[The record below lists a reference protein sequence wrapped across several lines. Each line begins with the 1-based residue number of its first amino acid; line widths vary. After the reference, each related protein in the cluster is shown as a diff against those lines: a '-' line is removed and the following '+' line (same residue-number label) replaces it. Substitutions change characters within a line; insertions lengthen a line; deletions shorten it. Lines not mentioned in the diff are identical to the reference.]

1 MHSTILEEV
10 GSDILTSKLHEGL
23 RRSAQS
29 ASPTHGLEQ
38 DLGHM
43 RVNTRSSLPRTNS
56 GTVSIASVA
65 SADAQEAA
73 VRYQIHFPAPDGAAR
88 QDLLRYH
95 LTTRNFF
102 ALLLSRPLVGLTFYQ
117 ALIDLHQRLRLY
129 LSGNP
134 NCALII
140 IKCLMENN
148 LHNVCNDPA
157 AAAGLLAWSE
167 DEEICWQEGWR
178 EGFVHCSGM
187 YTQLREIPEF
197 RDVSHTSRAL
207 LERAHLERQ
216 IRVEEAEDRLSTFE
230 FSDIWPENTQHLRN
244 VRSSFDHM
252 RKFVREYYQ
261 NAYKSCPPKG
271 TKESEDVWLTRTIV
285 ARLQTDFDRLYD
297 YFVDRDIIWTTLKYP
312 NERSLGLVCSKSTP
326 GAGASDDNFLAG
338 CFKRFDQKHKF
349 TSIPHP
355 YPLFPASLSSDH
367 SAKQHKSSL
376 FSSKSK
382 TLEKRIALAYS
393 EATNLPKLQK
403 ASDFEANGLVDAFI
417 KFEQSN
423 HHTEAEPRAARK
435 GRWMMLYVILQVL
448 SKISVDTPDL
458 YFAGD
463 VSYFLN
469 PRLKGTPPWSY
480 GSAQGHVYEEA
491 HSKLAHCWRDYKI

>member
-1 MHSTILEEV
+1 MLEEV

-23 RRSAQS
+23 RRNPQS
-29 ASPTHGLEQ
+29 TSPTHGLEQ

-43 RVNTRSSLPRTNS
+43 RVNVRPGLPRTSS

-65 SADAQEAA
+65 SADAHEAP
-73 VRYQIHFPAPDGAAR
+73 VRYQIHFPAPDGAGR

-129 LSGNP
+129 LPGDP

-140 IKCLMENN
+140 IRCLMENS

-167 DEEICWQEGWR
+167 DDEICWQEGWR

-187 YTQLREIPEF
+187 YTQLRAMPEF
-197 RDVSHTSRAL
+197 RDVSHTSRTL
-207 LERAHLERQ
+207 LERANLERQ
-216 IRVEEAEDRLSTFE
+216 VRIQEAEDHLSTFE
-230 FSDIWPENTQHLRN
+230 FSDIWPENTQHLRS
-244 VRSSFDHM
+244 VRTTFEYM
-252 RKFVREYYQ
+252 RRFLREYYQ
-261 NAYKSCPPKG
+261 KAYNSWPPKG
-271 TKESEDVWLTRTIV
+271 PKESEDIWLTRTIV

-297 YFVDRDIIWTTLKYP
+297 YFVDKDIVWTSLKYP
-312 NERSLGLVCSKSTP
+312 NERSLGLVCSKTNPS
-326 GAGASDDNFLAG
+326 AGATDDNFLAG

-355 YPLFPASLSSDH
+355 YPLLPASLSDDA
-367 SAKQHKSSL
+367 AKQHKPSL

-403 ASDFEANGLVDAFI
+403 ASDFGANGLVDAFI
-417 KFEQSN
+417 KFEQSDRP
-423 HHTEAEPRAARK
+423 TEVEPRAARK
-435 GRWMMLYVILQVL
+435 GRWMMLYGILQVL

-463 VSYFLN
+463 VAYFLN

-480 GSAQGHVYEEA
+480 GSAQGQVYEEA
-491 HSKLAHCWRDYKI
+491 HSKLAHCWRNYEV